1 MEDKITLLV
10 PEDIKTYELTGGPT
24 AQSDVVGTGFTAN
37 PLAPVKIAKVKKKRK
52 KEDSE
57 ELEEYESECDLEC
70 STCVDK
76 CKVIP
81 GVPFRKRIIKE

>member
-1 MEDKITLLV
+1 MEEKIISLV
-10 PEDIKTYELTGGPT
+10 PEDIKTYELTEGPT
-24 AQSDVVGTGFTAN
+24 VQSNVIGTGFEAK

-52 KEDSE
+52 KENSE
-57 ELEEYESECDLEC
+57 ELEEYECDLEC

-81 GVPFRKRIIKE
+81 GVPFRKKIIKE